1 MFESNDNASAVS
13 DALRMEHEVLSRVH
27 EILSRSLP
35 PDSGMSD
42 ADVVR
47 QLWEVREFDTK
58 EALDAGARAL
68 DKAKR
73 QDRRF
78 LLQDS

>member
-1 MFESNDNASAVS
+1 MFESNDNASVLA
-13 DALRMEHEVLSRVH
+13 DALRKEHEVLSRVH

-42 ADVVR
+42 TDVVR
-47 QLWEVREFDTK
+47 QLWEVREFDTM
-58 EALDAGARAL
+58 EALEAGARAL
-68 DKAKR
+68 DKVKR
-73 QDRRF
+73 EDRHL